1 MAYTPT
7 PPAAPANSEPTRVI
21 VVDDSPFMR
30 DLISQ
35 IVRGE
40 PDMRVVATAEDPYDA
55 REKIKVHSPDV
66 VLLDIEMPRMDGLT
80 FLEKIMRLRPMPV
93 VMVSTLTVAGG
104 EATIKALS
112 LGAVD
117 FVSKPSAQV
126 HPDQVEEFAADI
138 VAKVRIAAASVP
150 GIARRGYLNSLSPP
164 RGTSPTLLKGTDAAR
179 AGNGLG
185 EMGVLGASAQNAL
198 VAIGASTGGIEAITT
213 VICGLPKAMP
223 PVVIVQHLPQ
233 PFTRLFA
240 ARLNS
245 LCHLRVKEAE
255 QGDVLHP
262 GHVYIAPG
270 NRHLRVARGVSGY
283 VTLLGDDEP
292 AGGHRPAANPLFSS
306 VAKYAGKDAVGVI
319 LSGMG
324 ADGAAGLLEMRQA
337 GALTLGQDAGSCVV
351 YGMPR
356 AAWELGAVQRQ
367 EPLNTIAS
375 AIVAC
380 LHTLDNAHASRR
392 A

>member
-1 MAYTPT
+1 MANIPS
-7 PPAAPANSEPTRVI
+7 AGEPTRVI
-21 VVDDSPFMR
+21 VVDDSQFMR

-35 IVRGE
+35 IVRRE
-40 PDMRVVATAEDPYDA
+40 PDMCVVATAEDPFDA
-55 REKIKVHSPDV
+55 REKIKLHSPDV

-126 HPDQVEEFAADI
+126 RADQVEGFAADI
-138 VAKVRIAAASVP
+138 VAKVRIAAASAP
-150 GIARRGYLNSLSPP
+150 GIASRGYTGVA
-164 RGTSPTLLKGTDAAR
+164 GTLTASTPAINAGDGRVATAA
-179 AGNGLG
+179 AAKLG
-185 EMGVLGASAQNAL
+185 VGARNAL

-213 VICGLPKAMP
+213 VVCSLPKTMP
-223 PVVIVQHLPQ
+223 PIVIVQHLPQ

-245 LCHLRVKEAE
+245 LCELRVKEAE

-270 NRHLRVARGVSGY
+270 NRHLRVGRGVSGY

-292 AGGHRPAANPLFSS
+292 AGGHRPAVNPLFSS

-337 GALTLGQDAGSCVV
+337 GALTLGQDADSCVV

-356 AAWELGAVQRQ
+356 AAWESGAVQRQ
-367 EPLNTIAS
+367 EPLSAIAS

-380 LHTLDNAHASRR
+380 LHSLDGVSASRR